1 MLRYAYYVLGG
12 EDKHMSDRID
22 ALLAQLKTRS
32 IDRSLA
38 NLEQDISRNIELQ
51 RTEARTV
58 TVLMPLRA
66 ASLALALVVGTT
78 AGGAVALSSE
88 IRDHAEPFDSSLRLA
103 PSSLLEGYP

>member
-1 MLRYAYYVLGG
+1 
-12 EDKHMSDRID
+12 MSDRID
-22 ALLAQLKTRS
+22 ALLAHLKTRS

-38 NLEQDISRNIELQ
+38 ALEQDIARNIELQ

-58 TVLMPLRA
+58 MVLMPLRA
-66 ASLALALVVGTT
+66 ASLALALAVGTT

-88 IRDHAEPFDSSLRLA
+88 IIGHVEPFDASLRLA